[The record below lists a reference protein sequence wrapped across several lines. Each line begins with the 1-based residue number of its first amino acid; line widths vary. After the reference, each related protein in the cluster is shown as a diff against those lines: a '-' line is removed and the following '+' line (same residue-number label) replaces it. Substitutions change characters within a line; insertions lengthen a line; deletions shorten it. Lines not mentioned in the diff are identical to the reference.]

1 MFIKIIAMNAESEG
15 KLFILQLSKDATIFA
30 CLWLCPHRDENRRL
44 SQTDQ
49 WRYIQQNIDWQLIFW
64 LLLSVIFWLTKC
76 FSCNFGHGRK
86 RMGLFHDFKLSSSQ
100 PLLSYIALLSI
111 GTSTCANT
119 VSRWFSMVWF
129 PLRSFTSLNFPGLA
143 SDPNSDVKAWH
154 CRREDRLIYFGFP
167 LTVLNAEVCSWLLP
181 E

>member
-1 MFIKIIAMNAESEG
+1 MPQD
-15 KLFILQLSKDATIFA
+15 LLA
-30 CLWLCPHRDENRRL
+30 CDCVLIGMKTH
-44 SQTDQ
+44 Q

-64 LLLSVIFWLTKC
+64 SLLSVIFWLTKC
-76 FSCNFGHGRK
+76 FSYNFVHGRK
-86 RMGLFHDFKLSSSQ
+86 PMGLFHDFKRSSSQ
-100 PLLSYIALLSI
+100 PLLSYIAFLSF